1 MSLHFHRV
9 YNKQNFKHFIKSKSG
24 GAKWDLIASERVK
37 GINQIDDDE
46 DELELVS
53 WMEPA
58 HGDWRLSAEA
68 EAAATRRGGR
78 GQRRGRGPR
87 PSGRPAAGGRP
98 GALWAGD
105 GSADRWRRS
114 VGQGW
119 RNGDA
124 AGRLGFSDSSVSLLG
139 GSDNIRSLVSSR
151 MLRATGTWGM
161 GSGQV
166 GSVNVQMGRRVWSV
180 GWLVGYF
187 AFRAK

>member
-1 MSLHFHRV
+1 
-9 YNKQNFKHFIKSKSG
+9 
-24 GAKWDLIASERVK
+24 LIASERVK

-68 EAAATRRGGR
+68 EWTGG
-78 GQRRGRGPR
+78 
-87 PSGRPAAGGRP
+87 
-98 GALWAGD
+98 GD

-151 MLRATGTWGM
+151 MLRATGTWG
-161 GSGQV
+161 V
-166 GSVNVQMGRRVWSV
+166 
-180 GWLVGYF
+180 
-187 AFRAK
+187 AKWAA

>member
-1 MSLHFHRV
+1 VSLHFHRV
-9 YNKQNFKHFIKSKSG
+9 YNKQNFKHFIKSKSE

-68 EAAATRRGGR
+68 EWTGG
-78 GQRRGRGPR
+78 
-87 PSGRPAAGGRP
+87 
-98 GALWAGD
+98 GD

-151 MLRATGTWGM
+151 MLRATGTWG
-161 GSGQV
+161 V
-166 GSVNVQMGRRVWSV
+166 
-180 GWLVGYF
+180 
-187 AFRAK
+187 AKWAA

>member
-9 YNKQNFKHFIKSKSG
+9 YNKQNFKHFIKSKSE

-37 GINQIDDDE
+37 GINQIDDVE

-68 EAAATRRGGR
+68 EW
-78 GQRRGRGPR
+78 
-87 PSGRPAAGGRP
+87 AAGGLVGRRRF
-98 GALWAGD
+98 GGQVEAQRRAGV
-105 GSADRWRRS
+105 AQRRRCWPPR
-114 VGQGW
+114 VFRFQ
-119 RNGDA
+119 RFA
-124 AGRLGFSDSSVSLLG
+124 PGRLGQHTLASVESDAKGDRNL
-139 GSDNIRSLVSSR
+139 
-151 MLRATGTWGM
+151 

-187 AFRAK
+187 AFRVK

>member
-1 MSLHFHRV
+1 
-9 YNKQNFKHFIKSKSG
+9 
-24 GAKWDLIASERVK
+24 LIASERVK

-46 DELELVS
+46 DELHLVS

-68 EAAATRRGGR
+68 EAARSAAGDAPRRPR
-78 GQRRGRGPR
+78 PEAGPR
-87 PSGRPAAGGRP
+87 PEAEWAASRGRAA
-98 GALWAGD
+98 AGD

-151 MLRATGTWGM
+151 MLRATGTWG
-161 GSGQV
+161 V
-166 GSVNVQMGRRVWSV
+166 
-180 GWLVGYF
+180 
-187 AFRAK
+187 AKWAA